1 MKLTNGQ
8 LATEIHNRVT
18 KLTAQQRRTIVK
30 ILEFHCAER
39 IKAAESISK
48 MLRITP
54 KETYTV
60 VEIIMDGEL
69 INPLNIQHETT
80 R

>member
-8 LATEIHNRVT
+8 IATELHNKVT
-18 KLTAQQRRTIVK
+18 KLTAQQRRTVIK
-30 ILEFHCAER
+30 ILEYHHCER

-60 VEIIMDGEL
+60 VEIIMDGKL
-69 INPLNIQHETT
+69 INPLKIQAQTV
-80 R
+80 

>member
-8 LATEIHNRVT
+8 LATELHNKVT
-18 KLTAQQRRTIVK
+18 KLTAQQRRTVIK
-30 ILEFHCAER
+30 ILEYHHAER

-54 KETYTV
+54 EETYTV
-60 VEIIMDGEL
+60 VEIIMDGKL
-69 INPLNIQHETT
+69 INPLNIQAQTL
-80 R
+80 

>member
-8 LATEIHNRVT
+8 LATELHNKVT
-18 KLTAQQRRTIVK
+18 KLTAQQRRTIIK
-30 ILEFHCAER
+30 ILEYHCVER

-54 KETYTV
+54 EETYTV
-60 VEIIMDGEL
+60 VEIIMDGKL
-69 INPLNIQHETT
+69 INPLNIQAQTV
-80 R
+80 